1 MKRLLLIITLLS
13 LAAALFAGIGGLPF
27 ETLGKGL
34 GIREISMGEAGT
46 ANCAGANVVF
56 WNPAC
61 LDSITKNEVY
71 MSVETLFEGAN
82 YDQVS
87 FVSPVSVYGGIG
99 ASVMLMNYPSY
110 DRQDGNGAS
119 LGNEGS
125 MRDVA
130 GVFGYGKTLFW
141 GIQAGLA
148 AKIFVKSIDDA
159 AYTSFNAD
167 ISLFKPVNEI
177 LDVGLD
183 FRNILPLTLKYTS
196 ETEKFT
202 MSARQGLALKLFD
215 KKLRLAVDAEEYFIA
230 EPKIFVYGGA
240 EYCFGN
246 MFFIRAGINTTGDM
260 GGGLGIS
267 WQDITFDYGAS
278 LTEYALS
285 HKFALSYRFGGYDL
299 SLKAEPEIFSPI
311 GGNRK
316 AYIRI
321 NAKMKYTI
329 YKWRIEITDGMGDV
343 VKSWNGS
350 GDPDTEVIWD
360 GLKPDGMP
368 MKEGEFRAVLTVIDE
383 NDVSAVS
390 DPIKIKISNNDT
402 FNIPLQGD

>member
-1 MKRLLLIITLLS
+1 MKRLSMIIIALS
-13 LAAALFAGIGGLPF
+13 LTAALFAGIGGLAF
-27 ETLGKGL
+27 ETMNKGL

-46 ANCAGANVVF
+46 ANCSGANAVF
-56 WNPAC
+56 WNPAY

-71 MSVETLFEGAN
+71 ISVETLFEGAN
-82 YDQVS
+82 YDQIS

-99 ASVMLMNYPSY
+99 ATVALMNYPSY
-110 DRQDGNGAS
+110 DRLDINGVS

-130 GVFGYGKTLFW
+130 GTFAYGKTLFW

-148 AKIFVKSIDDA
+148 AKIFVKTIDDA

-167 ISLFKPVNEI
+167 ASLFKSINDI
-177 LDVGLD
+177 LDAGLM
-183 FRNILPLTLKYTS
+183 FKNLIPLALKYSS

-202 MSARQGLALKLFD
+202 TSARLGLGFKLLD
-215 KKLRLAVDAEEYFIA
+215 RKLRLAVDVEKYFIDS
-230 EPKIFVYGGA
+230 PIYVYGGA
-240 EYCFGN
+240 EYGINN
-246 MFFIRAGINTTGDM
+246 MFFVRAGINSSGDA
-260 GGGLGIS
+260 GGGIGIA
-267 WQDITFDYGAS
+267 WQDINFDYAAS
-278 LTEYALS
+278 MTEYDLS

-316 AYIRI
+316 SYLRVS
-321 NAKMKYTI
+321 AKTKYTI
-329 YKWRIEITDGMGDV
+329 YKWRIEVTDGMGDV
-343 VKSWNGS
+343 VKSWAGA
-350 GDPDTEVIWD
+350 GEPDTEVIWD

-368 MKEGEFRAVLTVIDE
+368 MKEGEFRAVLTVVDE
-383 NDVSAVS
+383 NDVSVSS
-390 DPIKIKISNNDT
+390 DPIKIKIDNNDT